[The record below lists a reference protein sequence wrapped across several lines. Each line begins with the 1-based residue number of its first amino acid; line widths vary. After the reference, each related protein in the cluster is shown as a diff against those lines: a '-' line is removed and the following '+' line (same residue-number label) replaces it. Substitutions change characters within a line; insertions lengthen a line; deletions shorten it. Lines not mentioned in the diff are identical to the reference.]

1 VGAIERLRRLDPM
14 RADALLAVLL
24 LAVAQAEIW
33 LTSTAAGRQAET
45 AAAAALMCGALAF
58 RRRAPLATALAVD
71 AAVLGLGLLAEIPN
85 VVFLAPVGLTAM
97 YSLGSYATPERA
109 VIGLAVTLVALP
121 LSAIRTEDAAVTDL
135 TAPALLFA
143 AAWATG
149 RALRARRLR
158 AAELEDKT
166 DRLVREQD
174 EREHQAAAEERR
186 RIARELHDIV
196 AHRVTTIVIQ
206 AESGAATADDP
217 ARARHTFATIAGSGR
232 EALDE
237 LRRLLGLLRDDD
249 ERAVTA
255 PQPSLARLDELVADA
270 RRAGLPVEARIEGP
284 LDGLPAGVDL
294 TAYRILQ
301 ESLTNALRHARTVAS
316 VLVRR
321 DPGELVVE
329 VRNRIGPV
337 SAANGHGAGR
347 GLAGMHERVRVY
359 DGELTAGPAGADW
372 VVRAE
377 LPLREGER

>member
-1 VGAIERLRRLDPM
+1 MGATERLRRLDTQH
-14 RADALLAVLL
+14 ADALLAALL
-24 LAVAQAEIW
+24 FAVAQAEIW
-33 LTSTAAGRQAET
+33 LTSAAAGRRAET
-45 AAAAALMCGALAF
+45 AVAAALMTAALAF
-58 RRRAPLATALAVD
+58 RRRAPLATALVVNASLL
-71 AAVLGLGLLAEIPN
+71 ALGLLAEIPN
-85 VVFLAPVGLTAM
+85 VVFLLPVGLIAM
-97 YSLGSYATPERA
+97 YSLGSYAEPERA
-109 VIGLAVTLVALP
+109 AIGLAATLVALP
-121 LSAIRTEDAAVTDL
+121 LAAIRTEDAAITDL

-143 AAWATG
+143 AAWWAG
-149 RALRARRLR
+149 RTLRARRLR

-206 AESGAATADDP
+206 AESGAATAGDP
-217 ARARHTFATIAGSGR
+217 VRARATFGTIAGSGR

-237 LRRLLGLLRDDD
+237 LRRLLGLLRDDH
-249 ERAVTA
+249 ESAVTA
-255 PQPSLARLDELVADA
+255 PQPSLARLDELVADV
-270 RRAGLPVEARIEGP
+270 RGAGLPVEARIEGR

-301 ESLTNALRHARTVAS
+301 EALTNALRHARTDAS

-321 DPGELVVE
+321 DQGGLVVE
-329 VRNRIGPV
+329 VRNRLGPG
-337 SAANGHGAGR
+337 SSANGHGAGR
-347 GLAGMHERVRVY
+347 GLPGMHERVRVY

-377 LPLREGER
+377 LPLREAER